1 MIKRTSDFWLVV
13 ILVAFAVWALAG
25 CTYNVT
31 AGDLDLDVIVCDGLG
46 LGEDH

>member
-1 MIKRTSDFWLVV
+1 MIKRASDILLVIV
-13 ILVAFAVWALAG
+13 LVAFAVWALAG

-31 AGDLDLDVIVCDGLG
+31 AGDLEVIVCDGLG